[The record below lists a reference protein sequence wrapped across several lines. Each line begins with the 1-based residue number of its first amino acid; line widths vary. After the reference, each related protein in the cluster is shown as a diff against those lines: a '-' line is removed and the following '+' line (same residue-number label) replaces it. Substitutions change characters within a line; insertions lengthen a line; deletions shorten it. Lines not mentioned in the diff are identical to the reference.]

1 MFLDLVKA
9 RESCRHFTG
18 KEVEHEKLINCIEA
32 VHLAPSACNSQP
44 WSFVVV
50 EDKEK
55 REAVAKAVQRA
66 GLNKF
71 AENAGAFI
79 VICQEKANFTAKI
92 GSLISETAF
101 QDIDIGIAAT
111 HICYQAISEGVSSC
125 ILGMFDAKKIISEL
139 GLNKN
144 TKIKL
149 VIALGYPEKEELRE
163 KKRKPIE
170 DIAKFI

>member
-1 MFLDLVKA
+1 MFLDLVNK
-9 RESCRHFTG
+9 RESCRHFSG
-18 KEVEHEKLINCIEA
+18 KAVEHEKLLNCIEA
-32 VHLAPSACNSQP
+32 VQLAPSACNSQP

-50 EDKEK
+50 EDDEK
-55 REAVAKAVQRA
+55 KSSVAKAVQRA

-79 VICQEKANFTAKI
+79 IVCQEKANFTAKI

-101 QDIDIGIAAT
+101 QEIDIGIAAT
-111 HICYQAISEGVSSC
+111 HICYQAISEDVSSC

-139 GLNKN
+139 NLPKN

-149 VIALGYPEKEELRE
+149 VIALGYPEKEGLRE

-170 DIAKFI
+170 EIAKFV